1 MKQTTKIL
9 GVMLVLVLSISMI
22 PTAHVSATTNTNKN
36 LKNVVKYLKEN
47 HGYIQEEGFSIGV
60 KGKKIYF
67 HMIIDGKMAHAE
79 MSKTSPK
86 KMTVRSELLSFFVDH
101 KEHAFKT
108 RNKKIKISTFKS
120 KKQYTYKYSKRKGE
134 SKSEAKTLT
143 NYYVRTMFEG
153 CDILLKRETGYSL
166 KDIGFKKIWK

>member
-1 MKQTTKIL
+1 MKQTNKIL
-9 GVMLVLVLSISMI
+9 TVMLTLILSISMI
-22 PTAHVSATTNTNKN
+22 PTINVNASANTNNN
-36 LKNVVKYLKEN
+36 LKKVVKYLKDN
-47 HGYIQEEGFSIGV
+47 RGYIQDEGFSVGV

-86 KMTVRSELLSFFVDH
+86 KMTVRSELLVSFVDFEAH
-101 KEHAFKT
+101 EFKT
-108 RNKKIKISTFKS
+108 KNKKIKVSTYKS

-134 SKSEAKTLT
+134 SKADANTFA

-153 CDILLKRETGYSL
+153 CDILLKKSL
-166 KDIGFKKIWK
+166 

>member
-1 MKQTTKIL
+1 MKQTKKIL
-9 GVMLVLVLSISMI
+9 AIMLTLVLSISMI
-22 PTAHVSATTNTNKN
+22 SATNVNAATNTKDN
-36 LKNVVKYLKEN
+36 LKKVVKYLKN
-47 HGYIQEEGFSIGV
+47 NRGYIQEEGFSVGV

-79 MSKTSPK
+79 MSKTSPNM
-86 KMTVRSELLSFFVDH
+86 MTVRSELLSFFVNH
-101 KEHAFKT
+101 KEYALKT
-108 RNKKIKISTFKS
+108 KNKKIKVSTFKS

-166 KDIGFKKIWK
+166 KDIGFKNIWK